1 MEKMNNSRDVF
12 VFQTAWREILMTYPD
27 SIRLEVYD
35 AVMDYAATGEVP
47 ELKPLAKMAFSF
59 IKADI
64 DRRDAVQKELLDA
77 LYADAGCD
85 DGRKRKKER
94 RGRKSKRDR
103 QDGEDGGM
111 RFKPDFV
118 PGQGQGLIYPAV
130 GEAEGDILNFVARRW
145 NAVCGDNM
153 GLPKVSTLTASR
165 RKKLHRRVKEW
176 TKNFGENIADTV
188 ARLFAAIRQSDF
200 LRGENR
206 FGWRVTFDW
215 IVKNAT
221 NALKVLE
228 GNYKACDR
236 LQVRTRCARDRAD
249 FGKESAGSGSASW
262 SPIMSIM

>member
-1 MEKMNNSRDVF
+1 MNNSRDVF

-27 SIRLEVYD
+27 SVRLEVYD

-47 ELKPLAKMAFSF
+47 ELKPLARMAFSF

-64 DRRDAVQKELLDA
+64 DRREAAQKELLDA

-94 RGRKSKRDR
+94 RGRKSK
-103 QDGEDGGM
+103 
-111 RFKPDFV
+111 
-118 PGQGQGLIYPAV
+118 PAV
-130 GEAEGDILNFVARRW
+130 GEADGDILNFVARRW

-221 NALKVLE
+221 NAIKVLE

-236 LQVRTRCARDRAD
+236 MQVRPRCARDRAD
-249 FGKESAGSGSASW
+249 FGKESASIGSSSW